1 MAAANDD
8 ADSDFLL
15 KLVFDA
21 SNTLKDITHKRF
33 RESLRK
39 MVRDKYGSLDH
50 YIEKSNKLER
60 LRIAII
66 ALLFQYRFWTVR
78 ENTMG
83 VQLAD
88 DLKTFFGASD
98 DEILQLYEEIYP
110 TSQNDRFI
118 EPEHFQQQHEVDDRA
133 KAVDLNRTLPDLPPQ
148 PQTPERALEIIAN
161 EDDILGLLSPARTST
176 PNRTLH
182 ELPPLS
188 FDSTPSHKRQR
199 KRKEFGIETN
209 GYTII

>member
-8 ADSDFLL
+8 ADFLL

-21 SNTLKDITHKRF
+21 SNTLKKTTHERF
-33 RESLRK
+33 RESLTE
-39 MVRDKYGSLDH
+39 MVRNKYSSLDH
-50 YIEKSNKLER
+50 YIKKNNRLEQ

-88 DLKTFFGASD
+88 DLKTFFDASD
-98 DEILQLYEEIYP
+98 DEILQLYDEIYP
-110 TSQNDRFI
+110 TSQNDRYI
-118 EPEHFQQQHEVDDRA
+118 ESKHFEQQNEVHDRA
-133 KAVDLNRTLPDLPPQ
+133 KAVDVLNTTLPDLPPQ
-148 PQTPERALEIIAN
+148 PQTPQGALEIIAN
-161 EDDILGLLSPARTST
+161 EDDILDLLSPARTST
-176 PNRTLH
+176 PNATLH
-182 ELPPLS
+182 ELPSLSLDSPLN
-188 FDSTPSHKRQR
+188 KRQR
-199 KRKEFGIETN
+199 TEFGIETN